1 MLLLGESVYPHP
13 VPARLPGCLPRH
25 SGASIVR
32 SPWFYGW
39 NIVAIGMAWQAMTF
53 GIALYCFTFWIPLWM
68 AEFNVGRGDVLA
80 LFFAIQISMGLLAP
94 FSGRAMDTMSI
105 RLLVCVGLVG
115 FASALAFSAL
125 ATSLMGVAIA
135 FCTLGILGPL
145 LAGPLAA
152 QTLITRWFV
161 ERRGL
166 ALGIS
171 TVGTSIGGLLLP
183 PLVTSLQAAVGWR
196 DTNFVMAAFLVLVLT
211 PLVLVL
217 VREPKAAVG
226 ATNEQ
231 EATPALPSLS
241 TSQILRHR
249 VFWGVCLAF
258 VPLSL
263 ALGAVQQNIAPL
275 SADAGIDAVQASL
288 LVSIMAFVMIG
299 AKLVFG
305 ALADT
310 TDHRWLFLG
319 SIVSAGA
326 ALVLLQL
333 PGLDFAALVVVSAC
347 LGVAG
352 GGLLPLLG
360 SVISGRL
367 GTASFGRVMGL
378 LGPFTI
384 LAAAGPWFAGEV
396 RDATNSY
403 ADAWFYLCFVLP
415 VSAAA
420 LILLSPPRTSEAVA
434 T

>member
-1 MLLLGESVYPHP
+1 M
-13 VPARLPGCLPRH
+13 RT
-25 SGASIVR
+25 
-32 SPWFYGW
+32 PWFYGW

-68 AEFNVGRGDVLA
+68 RDFGVDRGDVLA

-94 FSGRAMDTMSI
+94 FSGRAMDSMSI
-105 RLLVCVGLVG
+105 RLLVCLGLVG
-115 FASALAFSAL
+115 FAGALALSALAE
-125 ATSLMGVAIA
+125 SLVGVALA

-152 QTLITRWFV
+152 QTLITRWFD

-171 TVGTSIGGLLLP
+171 TVGTSLGGLLLP
-183 PLVTSLQAAVGWR
+183 PLVTSLQSAMGWR
-196 DTNFVMAAFLVLVLT
+196 DTNFVVAGA
-211 PLVLVL
+211 LVLVL
-217 VREPKAAVG
+217 VPLVLLIVREPDRSGAADDELVG
-226 ATNEQ
+226 ASG
-231 EATPALPSLS
+231 LPSL
-241 TSQILRHR
+241 TTAQILRHR

-275 SADAGIDAVQASL
+275 SVDAGIDPVQASV
-288 LVSIMAFVMIG
+288 LVSVMAFVMIG
-299 AKLVFG
+299 AKLLFG
-305 ALADT
+305 ALADRA
-310 TDHRWLFLG
+310 DHRWLFLG
-319 SIVSAGA
+319 SIVAAAA

-333 PGLDFAALVVVSAC
+333 PDLDYAALVVVAAC
-347 LGVAG
+347 LGIAG

-360 SVISGRL
+360 SVISSRL

-384 LAAAGPWFAGEV
+384 LAAAGPWFAGEI
-396 RDATNSY
+396 RDATSSY
-403 ADAWFYLCFVLP
+403 VDAWFYLCFVLP

-420 LILLSPPRTSEAVA
+420 LVLLTPARAPAQALT
-434 T
+434 

>member
-1 MLLLGESVYPHP
+1 MP
-13 VPARLPGCLPRH
+13 RLMRT
-25 SGASIVR
+25 
-32 SPWFYGW
+32 PWFYGW
-39 NIVAIGMAWQAMTF
+39 NVVAIGMAWQAMTF

-68 AEFNVGRGDVLA
+68 RDFGVDRGDVLA

-94 FSGRAMDTMSI
+94 FSGRAMDSMSI
-105 RLLVCVGLVG
+105 RMLVCLGLFG
-115 FASALAFSAL
+115 FAAALALSALAE
-125 ATSLMGVAIA
+125 SLIGVALA

-152 QTLITRWFV
+152 QTLITRWFTQ
-161 ERRGL
+161 RRGL

-171 TVGTSIGGLLLP
+171 TVGTSVGGLLLP
-183 PLVTSLQAAVGWR
+183 LIVTSLQAQIGWR
-196 DTNFVMAAFLVLVLT
+196 DTNFVVAAFLA
-211 PLVLVL
+211 LVLVPMVL
-217 VREPKAAVG
+217 MIVREPDAGESPDNAP
-226 ATNEQ
+226 ES
-231 EATPALPSLS
+231 PSALPGLS
-241 TSQILRHR
+241 TGEILRHR

-275 SADAGIDAVQASL
+275 SADAGFDSVQASL
-288 LVSIMAFVMIG
+288 LVSVMAFVMIG

-305 ALADT
+305 ALADRV
-310 TDHRWLFLG
+310 DHRWLFLG
-319 SIVSAGA
+319 SIIAAGA

-333 PGLDFAALVVVSAC
+333 PTLDFSILVIVAVA

-367 GTASFGRVMGL
+367 GIASFGRVMGL

-396 RDATNSY
+396 RDATSSY
-403 ADAWFYLCFVLP
+403 AQAWFYLCFVLP

-420 LILLSPPRTSEAVA
+420 LALLSPTAQPAPMA
-434 T
+434 AK

>member
-1 MLLLGESVYPHP
+1 M
-13 VPARLPGCLPRH
+13 RT
-25 SGASIVR
+25 
-32 SPWFYGW
+32 PWFYGW
-39 NIVAIGMAWQAMTF
+39 NVVAIGMAWQAMTF

-68 AEFNVGRGDVLA
+68 RDFGVDRGDVLA

-94 FSGRAMDTMSI
+94 FSGRAMDSMSI
-105 RLLVCVGLVG
+105 KLLVCVGLFG
-115 FASALAFSAL
+115 FAGALALSAM
-125 ATSLMGVAIA
+125 AGSLVGVALA

-145 LAGPLAA
+145 LAGPLSA

-183 PLVTSLQAAVGWR
+183 PLVTSLQAVIGWR
-196 DTNFVMAAFLVLVLT
+196 DTNFVLAAFLAVVLV
-211 PLVLVL
+211 PLVLII
-217 VREPKAAVG
+217 VREPDKAGLAD
-226 ATNEQ
+226 NEL
-231 EATPALPSLS
+231 ASASPLPSL
-241 TSQILRHR
+241 TTGQILRHR

-275 SADAGIDAVQASL
+275 SADAGFDSVQASF
-288 LVSIMAFVMIG
+288 LVSVMALVMIG
-299 AKLVFG
+299 AKLLFG
-305 ALADT
+305 ALADRV
-310 TDHRWLFLG
+310 DHRWLFLG
-319 SIVSAGA
+319 SIIAAGA

-333 PGLDFAALVVVSAC
+333 PNLDFAALVIVAVC
-347 LGVAG
+347 LGIAG

-396 RDATNSY
+396 RDATGSY

-415 VSAAA
+415 ASVAA
-420 LILLSPPRTSEAVA
+420 LVLLKPAPVA
-434 T
+434 R